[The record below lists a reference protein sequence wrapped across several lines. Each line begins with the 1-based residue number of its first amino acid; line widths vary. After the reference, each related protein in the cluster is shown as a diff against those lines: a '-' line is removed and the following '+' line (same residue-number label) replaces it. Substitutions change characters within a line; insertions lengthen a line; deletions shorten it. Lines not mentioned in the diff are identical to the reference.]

1 MRLKRG
7 KDPVAL
13 LACGA
18 IRITDDIRPWLNSV
32 RVARGLS
39 LAELGKLAGMSRVNV
54 AMTLLPGSRPVRHSP
69 TVRSLQRLCQA
80 LGVALVLVPVDH
92 KGRTQ
97 PLAIRPV
104 TAPDR
109 SQPAI
114 PLQSDQE
121 QDGEFP

>member
-1 MRLKRG
+1 MVQVKLKRG

-18 IRITDDIRPWLNSV
+18 IRITDDVRPWLNSV

-69 TVRSLQRLCQA
+69 TVRTISRLAQA
-80 LGVALVLVPVDH
+80 LGVAIILCPVDH
-92 KGRTQ
+92 RGRTQ
-97 PLAIRPV
+97 PLAIGPVQSRPA
-104 TAPDR
+104 TDPR
-109 SQPAI
+109 
-114 PLQSDQE
+114 
-121 QDGEFP
+121 